1 MTSHDTDSLLAKMLS
16 WLGRQKP
23 QKVIDKSLEQNSQPS
38 ANTLLDAR
46 TVAFAVE
53 AKRILDGVSVAS
65 GAGEFI
71 GLVGPNGAGKT
82 TLIKCISGLLAR
94 HEGTVRLDG
103 RDLSRM
109 SPRDV
114 AQIVAHLP
122 QNTSLDFGFTCL
134 EVVLMG
140 RNPHLSP
147 FQIEGA
153 RDHEVARA
161 GMRFTDTDGLSGREI
176 NTLSGGERQRVLI
189 ARALAQE
196 PRLLLLDEPTANL
209 DIQHQLQVMDLV
221 RSLVDDGLA
230 AVAAMHDLNMASAYC
245 DRIYVMSEGR
255 VVASGTPVEV
265 LVQSTIKEVFGVGVT
280 INYDDHTGKP
290 RLEFFLDGAESHGD
304 NGGQPAPP

>member
-1 MTSHDTDSLLAKMLS
+1 MTSEDSDRLLAKMLS
-16 WLGRQKP
+16 WLGRQKA
-23 QKVIDKSLEQNSQPS
+23 IEKSMEQNSHPP
-38 ANTLLDAR
+38 ADTLLEAR

-53 AKRILDGVSVAS
+53 AKRILDGVSVTS

-82 TLIKCISGLLAR
+82 TLIKCISGLLA
-94 HEGTVRLDG
+94 HNQGTVHLDG

-114 AQIVAHLP
+114 AQVVAHLP
-122 QNTSLDFGFTCL
+122 QNTVVDFGFTSL

-140 RNPHLSP
+140 RNPHLGP
-147 FQIEGA
+147 FQLEGA
-153 RDHEVARA
+153 RDFEVARA
-161 GMRFTDTDGLSGREI
+161 GMKFTDTEWLSGRQI

-230 AVAAMHDLNMASAYC
+230 AVTAMHDLNMASAYC

-255 VVASGTPVEV
+255 VVTSGAPAEV
-265 LVQSTIKEVFGVGVT
+265 LLPGLIKQVFGVGVT
-280 INYDDHTGKP
+280 INYDPQTGKP
-290 RLEFFLDGAESHGD
+290 RLEFFLDGAETRAD
-304 NGGQPAPP
+304 N

>member
-1 MTSHDTDSLLAKMLS
+1 MTSHDTDSMLAKMLS

-23 QKVIDKSLEQNSQPS
+23 IVKSLEQNPHPP
-38 ANTLLDAR
+38 ADTLLDAR

-53 AKRILDGVSVAS
+53 AKRILDGVSVTS

-82 TLIKCISGLLAR
+82 TLIKCISGLLA
-94 HEGTVRLDG
+94 HQEGTVRLDG
-103 RDLSRM
+103 RDLARM

-147 FQIEGA
+147 FQLEGA
-153 RDHEVARA
+153 HDHEVARA
-161 GMRFTDTDGLSGREI
+161 GMRITDTEWLSAREI

-255 VVASGTPVEV
+255 VVASGTPAEV
-265 LVQSTIKEVFGVGVT
+265 LVQSMIKEVFGVGVT

-290 RLEFFLDGAESHGD
+290 RLEFFLDGAESHTD
-304 NGGQPAPP
+304 NGGQPTPP

>member
-1 MTSHDTDSLLAKMLS
+1 VAKMPS
-16 WLGRQKP
+16 WLRRHKN
-23 QKVIDKSLEQNSQPS
+23 IHQNSHPP
-38 ANTLLDAR
+38 ADTLLEAQA
-46 TVAFAVE
+46 VAFAVE
-53 AKRILDGVSVAS
+53 AKRILNGVSVTS

-82 TLIKCISGLLAR
+82 TLIKCISGLLA
-94 HEGTVRLDG
+94 HSQGTVHLDG
-103 RDLSRM
+103 RDLARM

-114 AQIVAHLP
+114 AQVVAHLP
-122 QNTSLDFGFTCL
+122 QNTFVDFGFTSL

-140 RNPHLSP
+140 RNPHLGP
-147 FQIEGA
+147 FQLEGA
-153 RDHEVARA
+153 RDYEVARA
-161 GMRFTDTDGLSGREI
+161 GMKFTDTEWLSDREI

-245 DRIYVMSEGR
+245 DRIYVMSEGQ
-255 VVASGTPVEV
+255 VVASGTPAEV
-265 LVQSTIKEVFGVGVT
+265 MLPGLIRQVFGVGVT
-280 INYDDHTGKP
+280 IDYAHHTGKP
-290 RLEFFLDGAESHGD
+290 RLNFFLDGAETRVE
-304 NGGQPAPP
+304 N

>member
-1 MTSHDTDSLLAKMLS
+1 MANMSNWFGRKKAQKNSLQTTDEEN
-16 WLGRQKP
+16 GHRP
-23 QKVIDKSLEQNSQPS
+23 ED
-38 ANTLLDAR
+38 TLLDAKA
-46 TVAFAVE
+46 VAFAVE
-53 AKRILDGVSVAS
+53 ARRILDGVSVNS

-82 TLIKCISGLLAR
+82 TLIKCISGLLAHSR
-94 HEGTVRLDG
+94 GTVHLNG
-103 RDLSRM
+103 SDLARM

-114 AQIVAHLP
+114 ARVVAHLP
-122 QNTSLDFGFTCL
+122 QNTFVDFGFTSL

-147 FQIEGA
+147 FQIEGQ

-161 GMRFTDTDGLSGREI
+161 GMKFTDTEWLSNREI

-230 AVAAMHDLNMASAYC
+230 AVAAMHDLNMASTYC
-245 DRIYVMSEGR
+245 DRIYIMDEGR
-255 VVASGTPVEV
+255 VVASGTPAEV
-265 LVQSTIKEVFGVGVT
+265 LQPCLIRKVFGVGVK
-280 INYDDHTGKP
+280 IDYNQDSGKP
-290 RLEFFLDGAESHGD
+290 HLEFFLDGATK
-304 NGGQPAPP
+304 NGSKAPVDERENSAPQV